1 MINFGRKIKITVGR
15 ATFTNDEL
23 EIRFEVNFDEDSK
36 PNQHKVEIYNLSD
49 STIAQMKRGDQANV
63 QAGYGSDIGVLG
75 SGKVSKILTKWA
87 GVDKITTIYIIEGDD
102 FTTVKVSLADADKD
116 SVRYYKKGAFKG
128 QLVEGGLSIGFK
140 PGTDGLTIIKRL
152 VGALGIQ
159 LGGPIIL
166 KKNAIY
172 KKGYNVTQLIL
183 NNLEEVVR
191 DCGSVMYHRRGK
203 LVIRPIDVGTDEN
216 FLLEENTGLLEHPGQ
231 FEETEKAGSVNTQ
244 VQGYNVKCLLQHR
257 ITVASIITIKSG
269 TANGKYR
276 ALRGK
281 HIANKESFQ
290 TEFQCV

>member
-1 MINFGRKIKITVGR
+1 MMNFGRKIKITVGR

-63 QAGYGSDIGVLG
+63 QAGYGTDIGVLG

-87 GVDKITTIYIIEGDD
+87 GVDKITTIYIMEGDD

-116 SVRYYKKGAFKG
+116 SIRYYEKGAFKG

-159 LGGPIIL
+159 LGGPITL
-166 KKNAIY
+166 KKNTIY

-257 ITVASIITIKSG
+257 ITVASIITIKSA

-281 HIANKESFQ
+281 HIANKDSFQ

>member
-63 QAGYGSDIGVLG
+63 QAGYGSDVGVLG

-116 SVRYYKKGAFKG
+116 SIRYYEKGAFKG

-166 KKNAIY
+166 KKNTIY

-281 HIANKESFQ
+281 HVANKESFQ

>member
-116 SVRYYKKGAFKG
+116 SIRYYEKGAFKG

-281 HIANKESFQ
+281 HVANKESFQ